1 MMLKTSDD
9 AMLVRPTTRAEKAAL
24 RRRVQTGEL
33 VEPFPCMFERADAWE
48 QLLPD
53 QRMRRILSTLG
64 ASRPDIV
71 FCSYSAAVMHRLP
84 VSYRL
89 LSRVHAAAG
98 TKEASHNSHHI
109 VRHRMARV
117 PSMEVDGVRVTPL
130 VDTVNYLPKPFHMSE
145 FLARVRALSR
155 RSPTMLPRVLSFGD
169 LELDRST
176 FELRCGDLSVR
187 LANKEYQ
194 IMELLMRQ
202 NGAFITAERL
212 LTIVWGYDEYVSPNV
227 IWTYVSYLRRKIKS
241 V

>member
-1 MMLKTSDD
+1 MRILIADDEKDMALVLQAILEREHHTVDVVYDGQAALDYACSGDYDCLVLDIMMPKRDGLEVVRDLRRTGRTVPVLLLTAKGETSDR
-9 AMLVRPTTRAEKAAL
+9 VRGL
-24 RRRVQTGEL
+24 DVG
-33 VEPFPCMFERADAWE
+33 AD
-48 QLLPD
+48 D
-53 QRMRRILSTLG
+53 
-64 ASRPDIV
+64 
-71 FCSYSAAVMHRLP
+71 
-84 VSYRL
+84 
-89 LSRVHAAAG
+89 
-98 TKEASHNSHHI
+98 
-109 VRHRMARV
+109 
-117 PSMEVDGVRVTPL
+117 
-130 VDTVNYLPKPFHMSE
+130 YLPKPFHMSE

-241 V
+241 VRSSCRIEASLGRGYILLEGEAE